1 MYNAKIETNAGAV
14 IRLGYKDGVIFDI
27 SPLSGVDVTL
37 ATSQGYQQIGETV
50 ESQSARGVSRTIRG
64 TFLGDAAETKA
75 REMLRAL
82 PVFTTGKLI
91 FDDRYFC
98 NVYVQKTPYVIHS
111 PSERKYTFSLMLYC
125 ETPYWL
131 DVKESAY
138 LLGGYTP
145 AFTFPIR
152 YDLHAFGVKNASAF
166 TNCYNG
172 GAVDVPFVAKFT
184 SSAESSGIGLV
195 NVQTLEKLKLDV
207 TLTMGDEIVIK
218 RENSRLVVELNGE
231 DAFSIFDED
240 SNLYYIHPGDNVLR
254 ATADSGLEA
263 LQVSITYNAAE
274 TGVL

>member
-1 MYNAKIETNAGAV
+1 MYNARIETNAGAV
-14 IRLGYKDGVIFDI
+14 IRLGYKDGIIFDI

-64 TFLGDAAETKA
+64 TFIGDTAEARA

-82 PVFTTGKLI
+82 PVFTTGRLI

-98 NVYVQKTPYVIHS
+98 NIYVQKTPYVVHS
-111 PSERKYTFSLMLYC
+111 SSDGKYTFSMMVYC

-131 DVKESAY
+131 DTKGSMY
-138 LLGGYTP
+138 TLGGYTP
-145 AFTFPIR
+145 AFSFPVMYNQHI
-152 YDLHAFGVKNASAF
+152 FGTRNASAF

-184 SSAESSGIGLV
+184 TSAEASGIGLI
-195 NVQTLEKLKLDV
+195 NVHTLEKLKLDIM
-207 TLTMGDEIVIK
+207 LTMDDEIVIR
-218 RENSRLVVELNGE
+218 RENSRLFVELNGA
-231 DAFSIFDED
+231 DAFSILDENSD
-240 SNLYYIHPGDNVLR
+240 LYYMHPGDNVLR

-263 LQVSITYNAAE
+263 LQVSISYNAAE
-274 TGVL
+274 TGVV

>member
-1 MYNAKIETNAGAV
+1 
-14 IRLGYKDGVIFDI
+14 
-27 SPLSGVDVTL
+27 
-37 ATSQGYQQIGETV
+37 
-50 ESQSARGVSRTIRG
+50 
-64 TFLGDAAETKA
+64 
-75 REMLRAL
+75 
-82 PVFTTGKLI
+82 
-91 FDDRYFC
+91 
-98 NVYVQKTPYVIHS
+98 
-111 PSERKYTFSLMLYC
+111 
-125 ETPYWL
+125 
-131 DVKESAY
+131 
-138 LLGGYTP
+138 
-145 AFTFPIR
+145 
-152 YDLHAFGVKNASAF
+152 
-166 TNCYNG
+166 
-172 GAVDVPFVAKFT
+172 VDVPFVAKFT